1 MILYFLLVPLS
12 NIAEY
17 IGQEKGQFR
26 DKRINF
32 VIITRIFITILTVYA
47 IMLIQSFARSFQKTL
62 PFLKFTRILT
72 SFLFLQAFYNIV
84 GAIVRISQATVD
96 PYSQYETYQ
105 LLFVCIFSGLFT
117 FLIVMQCSTLSP
129 SSIEIQEGNSLVYQ
143 ARAETELR
151 INQDNRENLENQEM
165 NVSHVQKSSIQ
176 LQENGVKEH
185 QNKNKIAPEPGSE
198 SKRLNI

>member
-17 IGQEKGQFR
+17 IGQEKGQFD
-26 DKRINF
+26 DKSINF
-32 VIITRIFITILTVYA
+32 VIITRIFITILTVYV
-47 IMLIQSFARSFQKTL
+47 ILLIQSFAGSFKKTL
-62 PFLKFTRILT
+62 PFLKFSRILT
-72 SFLFLQAFYNIV
+72 SFMLLQAFYNIV

-105 LLFVCIFSGLFT
+105 LLFVCIFSGIFT

-129 SSIEIQEGNSLVYQ
+129 SSIEIQEGISLVYQ

-151 INQDNRENLENQEM
+151 INQDNREL
-165 NVSHVQKSSIQ
+165 NVSNAQKSTIHFYPN
-176 LQENGVKEH
+176 NGKGV
-185 QNKNKIAPEPGSE
+185 QNKNKITPEPGLE